1 MTIIGK
7 CVVGLSTKIKL
18 SIKSWNLILKSELD
32 RILSK
37 IRTHLIYRRYLFIYI
52 HFYLLLA
59 EITLS
64 LCLYLLHV
72 RFCLFVFLL
81 FNFML

>member
-37 IRTHLIYRRYLFIYI
+37 IRTHLIYRK
-52 HFYLLLA
+52 YLLLA
-59 EITLS
+59 EHHFITVYI
-64 LCLYLLHV
+64 C
-72 RFCLFVFLL
+72 
-81 FNFML
+81 M